1 MKIVWSSCN
10 VNCVSRCPLRVHVEE
25 GRIVRVETDNTGE
38 DSPGTHEIRACLR
51 GRAMRKW
58 VYSPERLL
66 YPMKRVGKRG
76 EGKFE
81 RISWDDALDLV
92 TQRLQGVIQTYGNE
106 AVFRIYGTGNIGGV
120 VSGREQIDRL
130 MNLLGGQLGYYNS
143 YSSAQIT
150 HGMYYTYGKHDQ
162 SNQLSD
168 SVNSKL
174 VVFFG
179 NNPAETKMSGGST
192 IRELIL
198 ARQKNPVRTIVID
211 PRYSDT
217 AADFADEWI
226 PIRPGTDAALVSGL
240 AWVLITENLV
250 DQEFLDR
257 YCIGYDD
264 KTMSNDVPRGSTY
277 KDYILGTGT
286 DGTAKTPQWA
296 AAITGIPADR
306 IVQLAREI
314 GAVKPVYIAQGLGPQ
329 RHANG
334 EQTSRAICMLPIL
347 TGNIGIKGGNNGEVE
362 PPYSAY
368 ATPFPQISVGKNP
381 VDVSI
386 PCFLW
391 TKAIADHENFTRVK
405 DGLKGREKL
414 GVPVK
419 FLWSFASNTL
429 INQHSDIG
437 QTHRILTDEHLCET
451 IVLIDNV
458 MTASA
463 RYADILLPATSSFE
477 ESDLT
482 YQGHRVEMGAL
493 ILRQKVI
500 EPLGESRTLYDICA
514 GIARRMNIEPQFT
527 EGRSHDG
534 WIEHMYARCRG
545 VQPALPESFQDA
557 VRTGLFKWR
566 REGEPRIG
574 LKAFRE
580 DPEKW
585 PLSTPSGRIE
595 IFSRRLWDLARTWEL
610 PEGDVITALPEY
622 HATWGMPS
630 DRDSR
635 RYPLQLIGHH
645 HKQRTHS
652 SYANNPW
659 LQEVASHWL
668 WINPMDA
675 RTRGIAHGDTVQIY
689 NDMGRTLVRA
699 KVTPRIMP
707 GVLSLPQG
715 AWYTPDENGID
726 RNGSINVLTNQRP
739 SPLAKGNPQHTNLV
753 EVRKT

>member
-1 MKIVWSSCN
+1 
-10 VNCVSRCPLRVHVEE
+10 VEA
-25 GRIVRVETDNTGE
+25 DNTGE
-38 DSPGTHEIRACLR
+38 GSPGAHEIRACLR
-51 GRAMRKW
+51 GRALRKW

-81 RISWDDALDLV
+81 RLSWDEALD
-92 TQRLQGVIQTYGNE
+92 TISERLQQTIQVYGNE

-143 YSSAQIT
+143 YSSALLT
-150 HGMYYTYGKHDQ
+150 HGMYYTYGRHDQ
-162 SNQLSD
+162 GNQISD
-168 SVNSKL
+168 IVNSKL

-192 IRELIL
+192 VRDLIL
-198 ARQKNPVRTIVID
+198 SRQKNPVRIIVVD

-217 AADFADEWI
+217 AAGFADEWI
-226 PIRPGTDAALVSGL
+226 PIRPGTDAALVSAL
-240 AWVLITENLV
+240 AWVLITERLV
-250 DQEFLDR
+250 DQDFLDK
-257 YCIGYDD
+257 YCVGYDE
-264 KTMSNDVPRGSTY
+264 KTMPEDIPPGNTYMDYVLGS
-277 KDYILGTGT
+277 GP
-286 DGTAKTPQWA
+286 DGIAKTPGWA

-314 GAVKPVYIAQGLGPQ
+314 GAAKPAYISQGLGPQ

-347 TGNIGIKGGNNGEVE
+347 TGNVGIKGGNNGELE
-362 PPYSAY
+362 PPYNAY
-368 ATPFPQISVGKNP
+368 ATPFPQVPVGKNP
-381 VDVSI
+381 VVASI

-391 TKAIADHENFTRVK
+391 TKAIADHENFTSLR
-405 DGLKGREKL
+405 DGLRGKDRLEL
-414 GVPVK
+414 PIK

-429 INQHSDIG
+429 VNQHSDIG
-437 QTHRILTDEHLCET
+437 QTHRILADEHLCGT

-493 ILRQKVI
+493 VLRQKAI
-500 EPLGESRTLYDICA
+500 EPLGECRTPYDICA
-514 GIARRMNIEPQFT
+514 GIARRMNVEQQFT
-527 EGRSHDG
+527 EGRTHDQ
-534 WIEHMYARCRG
+534 WVEYMYHRCRT
-545 VQPALPESFQDA
+545 VRPDLPEKFEDA
-557 VRTGLFKWR
+557 VKIGLFKWSR
-566 REGEPRIG
+566 AGGPRIG

-580 DPEKW
+580 DPERS
-585 PLSTPSGRIE
+585 PLPTPSGRIE

-610 PEGDVITALPEY
+610 PDGDVISALPEY

-630 DRDSR
+630 DPDVR
-635 RYPLQLIGHH
+635 RYPLQLVGHH

-659 LQEVASHWL
+659 LQEVAPHWL
-668 WINPMDA
+668 WINPLDA
-675 RTRGIAHGDTVQIY
+675 QTRNIRHGDRVKVY
-689 NDMGRTLVRA
+689 NCIGRTVIQA

-707 GVLSLPQG
+707 GVVSLPQG

-739 SPLAKGNPQHTNLV
+739 SPLSKGNPQHTNLV
-753 EVRKT
+753 EVEKV